1 MRARGR
7 CRHGWK
13 STECCEPAICVVS
26 KRDISLHNIQRNIW
40 KIQDGGCWHV
50 RFVAFVTILLNRHHR
65 SRRFIYFKA
74 LFSCKKHQGKIY
86 KTQRVLVANLATNF
100 WIFVTSTIILVAL
113 ATVLGTIPYPV
124 YKLNRIR
131 NYLIPLT
138 VFLKASILLC
148 SSALSSSLW
157 MSFTFV
163 NSSKDT
169 RFSSLCCSFSWERS
183 LPHSSLKYI
192 ILSIT
197 ENDNFSSWGF
207 PKKSFLHWLK
217 HSVIRWWKHITR
229 LQHHKFILL

>member
-50 RFVAFVTILLNRHHR
+50 RFVAFVTILLNRPHR

-100 WIFVTSTIILVAL
+100 WILVASTIILVAL
-113 ATVLGTIPYPV
+113 ATVLGAISCPV
-124 YKLNRIR
+124 
-131 NYLIPLT
+131 LIQFINLFTDGGTWLQILHFAESWLGWSFGMVRWPLHH
-138 VFLKASILLC
+138 
-148 SSALSSSLW
+148 
-157 MSFTFV
+157 
-163 NSSKDT
+163 N
-169 RFSSLCCSFSWERS
+169 
-183 LPHSSLKYI
+183 I
-192 ILSIT
+192 ISQTLV
-197 ENDNFSSWGF
+197 
-207 PKKSFLHWLK
+207 H
-217 HSVIRWWKHITR
+217 
-229 LQHHKFILL
+229 